1 MSNNRLLIISFI
13 YLFLFILFQ
22 VPGCQPQQLVAPH
35 MTSEALAAQTSP
47 QARRRR
53 TTRLMKTGSFCSITS
68 EGDGDIFN
76 EDVCGGATGGS
87 TSVSGYCGTS
97 PGAASI
103 NSQPRGST
111 SSSGKYDPLSD
122 YSEWQNEDTRSDI
135 SELFSKQTQQ
145 FSTSTPTVQQTT
157 QQIQTSTTTTSGFHT
172 PEVQIATGS
181 SGTTTVH
188 EVVAEHQPR
197 QIQIQQQKEKTKK
210 LSVTTSASLED
221 ISYEVPTTTVLT
233 PKVTHHAAMASDVN
247 IDAEVSSISL
257 SIGNISCFVCH
268 SSSELL

>member
-1 MSNNRLLIISFI
+1 MSNNRLLSISFI
-13 YLFLFILFQ
+13 YLFLFIFFQ

-76 EDVCGGATGGS
+76 EDVCGGTGGS
-87 TSVSGYCGTS
+87 TSVPGYCGTS

-135 SELFSKQTQQ
+135 SELFSKQTHQ
-145 FSTSTPTVQQTT
+145 FSSSTPTVQQTT
-157 QQIQTSTTTTSGFHT
+157 QQIQTSTTTSGFHT

-197 QIQIQQQKEKTKK
+197 QIQIQQQKQKTKK

>member
-1 MSNNRLLIISFI
+1 M
-13 YLFLFILFQ
+13 
-22 VPGCQPQQLVAPH
+22 PGQPQQLVAPH

-68 EGDGDIFN
+68 EGDGDIFSD
-76 EDVCGGATGGS
+76 EVCSGGVNYSGG
-87 TSVSGYCGTS
+87 GCGTS
-97 PGAASI
+97 PAASSI

-135 SELFSKQTQQ
+135 SELFSKQQTAPVVTQQ
-145 FSTSTPTVQQTT
+145 QQTT
-157 QQIQTSTTTTSGFHT
+157 SCLQ
-172 PEVQIATGS
+172 PEVLQQQLIAETG
-181 SGTTTVH
+181 SGTTGENVEGAH
-188 EVVAEHQPR
+188 HLMQQVVAEHKPQH
-197 QIQIQQQKEKTKK
+197 QKDM
-210 LSVTTSASLED
+210 LSVTSASLED

-257 SIGNISCFVCH
+257 SIGMPWCISSVIYKR
-268 SSSELL
+268 

>member
-1 MSNNRLLIISFI
+1 M
-13 YLFLFILFQ
+13 
-22 VPGCQPQQLVAPH
+22 PGQPQQLVAPH

-76 EDVCGGATGGS
+76 DEVVCGG
-87 TSVSGYCGTS
+87 TSVSGCGTS
-97 PGAASI
+97 PASI
-103 NSQPRGST
+103 ISQPRGST
-111 SSSGKYDPLSD
+111 SSSGKFDPLSD

-135 SELFSKQTQQ
+135 SEMFSKQQQTPVQTQQ
-145 FSTSTPTVQQTT
+145 QQ
-157 QQIQTSTTTTSGFHT
+157 TTSGFL
-172 PEVQIATGS
+172 PEVQQLIATGS
-181 SGTTTVH
+181 GGTNVELAHPTVV

-197 QIQIQQQKEKTKK
+197 HQKET

-221 ISYEVPTTTVLT
+221 ISYEVPTVLT
-233 PKVTHHAAMASDVN
+233 PKVTHHAAMTSDVN

-257 SIGNISCFVCH
+257 SIGMIP
-268 SSSELL
+268 L